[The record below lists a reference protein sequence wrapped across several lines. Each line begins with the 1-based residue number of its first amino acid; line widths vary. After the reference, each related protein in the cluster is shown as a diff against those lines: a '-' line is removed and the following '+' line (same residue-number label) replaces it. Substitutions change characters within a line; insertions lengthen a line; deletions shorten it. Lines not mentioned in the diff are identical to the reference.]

1 MNSKPSEPA
10 HWEPT
15 VQVDSTNGT
24 TRFTAP
30 TSSSSS
36 SSAAVSNTENQ
47 QTNENIRHYPLA
59 PIGFGNPPQSSSI
72 SGFATVGNESDQRGE
87 SFNLRHYPLAPAS
100 VVEQVQAP
108 LNTINEKVQFQKR
121 LEANYPAKYV
131 LYLAL
136 LILAL
141 NILVLYCE
149 ISLNQL
155 RYYRYHTT
163 FVGKY
168 AVITS
173 IGNNLYALLAIFTS
187 KFM

>member
-1 MNSKPSEPA
+1 M
-10 HWEPT
+10 
-15 VQVDSTNGT
+15 G
-24 TRFTAP
+24 
-30 TSSSSS
+30 
-36 SSAAVSNTENQ
+36 
-47 QTNENIRHYPLA
+47 HYPLA
-59 PIGFGNPPQSSSI
+59 PIGFVNPQSSLTTGLSQ
-72 SGFATVGNESDQRGE
+72 VGNENDRRGE

-108 LNTINEKVQFQKR
+108 LNTIDEKVQFQKR
-121 LEANYPAKYV
+121 LEANYPAKYI

-136 LILAL
+136 VILVL
-141 NILVLYCE
+141 NTLVLYCE

-173 IGNNLYALLAIFTS
+173 IGNNLYALLAIFTGNFLELNM
-187 KFM
+187 KITVLIRLGWV